1 MQVLSSFFVMGA
13 GAAFAL
19 TLATAAFLFWR
30 NRTQRADIR
39 LLEQRNEELADRNWE
54 LKDIEERAHS
64 FLEAQGDVI
73 VRRDGEGI
81 ITYVNDPFCKL
92 AGRSRDSLLGSNFAL
107 PVIEQGDSALSSD
120 GTRMHDQKI
129 TAADGPRWIAWR
141 EVSVTLNAEGGKEV
155 QAVGRDVTDRTQ
167 AERALADARDHSET
181 ANRAKS
187 RFLAM
192 VSHEVRTPLNG
203 ILGMTELLLDTALT
217 PEQITYAKAVKT
229 SGDTLLSLIEEI
241 LDFSKIE
248 AGRLDLDARPFPLGT
263 LIEET
268 VELLAPRAQAK
279 SLEIAAYVD
288 DGLPQ
293 KVVGDAARLRQV
305 LLNLAGN
312 AIKFTE
318 KGGLAIVAEPGIWLD
333 EVTIRVRDTGIGIAP
348 EAQERIFNEFE
359 QGESGPGRK
368 FGGTGLG
375 LAISQRIVER
385 MGGRIAVESAPGK
398 GAAFSFTIPLAQA
411 EEESG
416 AATPPDLTDRA
427 VMIVAPGAIEAS
439 LVARRLGGWGAKTCI
454 VSDEK
459 VAAAVLPEREWDV
472 LLIDHALGATVIAA
486 VLAAARHE
494 VEQRIVLIAPSAR
507 HELPALK
514 QAGITGYLVK
524 PVRAS
529 SLAARLTAVIST
541 EPKAA
546 EIEIEDETQVPAPRS
561 AASGLSILV
570 AEDNDINALLA
581 RVLLSKLGHRPVIA
595 STGVAAVES
604 WLSAR
609 TAGVPYDLVLMDVH
623 MPDVDG
629 LEATRRIRAIETER
643 GGIRTRIIALT
654 ANVMTED
661 HESCLAAGMDA
672 FLVKPLDRERLAEA
686 LSGKAAARAA

>member
-1 MQVLSSFFVMGA
+1 MQVLSSFFVIAA

-19 TLATAAFLFWR
+19 VLAAAAFLFWR
-30 NRTQRADIR
+30 NRMLRADLHR
-39 LLEQRNEELADRNWE
+39 LEQRNEELADRNWE

-73 VRRDGEGI
+73 VRRNGEGI

-92 AGRSRDSLLGSNFAL
+92 AGRSRDALLGSDFAL
-107 PVIEQGDSALSSD
+107 PIIEQGDSALSSD
-120 GTRMHDQKI
+120 GTRIHDQKI
-129 TAADGPRWIAWR
+129 TTADGPRWIAWR
-141 EVSVTLNAEGGKEV
+141 EVSVTLNEEGGKEV

-167 AERALADARDHSET
+167 AERALGEARDHSET

-192 VSHEVRTPLNG
+192 VSHEIRTPLNG
-203 ILGMTELLLDTALT
+203 ILGMTELLLDTTLT

-248 AGRLDLDARPFPLGT
+248 AGRLDLDARPFQLGT

-318 KGGLAIVAEPGIWLD
+318 KGGLAIVAEPGIWPD
-333 EVTIRVRDTGIGIAP
+333 EVTIRVRDTGVGIAP

-385 MGGRIAVESAPGK
+385 MGGRIIVESAPGK
-398 GAAFSFTIPLAQA
+398 GAAFSFTIPLAHA

-416 AATPPDLTDRA
+416 AAAPPDLTERA

-454 VSDEK
+454 VADEK

-472 LLIDHALGATVIAA
+472 LLIDHALGATVIEA
-486 VLAAARHE
+486 VLAVAQHE

-514 QAGITGYLVK
+514 QAGITSYLVK
-524 PVRAS
+524 PVRAA
-529 SLAARLTAVIST
+529 SLAARLATAVTT
-541 EPKAA
+541 EAKVD
-546 EIEIEDETQVPAPRS
+546 IEIEDETQEPTPRS
-561 AASGLSILV
+561 AATGFSILV

-581 RVLLSKLGHRPVIA
+581 RVLLTKLGHRPVIA
-595 STGVAAVES
+595 STGAAAVES

-609 TAGVPYDLVLMDVH
+609 TAGIPYDLVLMDVH

-629 LEATRRIRAIETER
+629 LEATRRIRLIEAER
-643 GGIRTRIIALT
+643 GGTRTRIIALT
-654 ANVMTED
+654 ANASAED
-661 HESCLAAGMDA
+661 REICLTAGMDS

-686 LSGKAAARAA
+686 LLGKAAARAA